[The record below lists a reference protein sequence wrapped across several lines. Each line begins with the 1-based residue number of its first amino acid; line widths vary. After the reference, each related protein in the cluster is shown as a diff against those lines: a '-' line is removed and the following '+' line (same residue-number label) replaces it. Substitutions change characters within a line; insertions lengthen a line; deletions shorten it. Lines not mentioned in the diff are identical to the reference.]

1 MCYLIVCVFSDASC
15 IFFCAFRDLFT
26 LLKCY
31 IALCIFML
39 FILSFLLQIVSV
51 NALYFVIQTQWA
63 PIADDNQTCTT
74 VSSSPDIQP
83 DVNNTTPTLTTDAS
97 TSCPSVSTTPRC
109 VPTPVR
115 HRPNPLPVFE
125 WADSRQM
132 WEMMMVKYDELRFAW
147 APIRVGRQCSN
158 NQFRR
163 WLSSWKRSKLRVYS
177 LRRCKMYCAWTI
189 DFYIKI

>member
-132 WEMMMVKYDELRFAW
+132 WEMMMSKEELAGYHRD
-147 APIRVGRQCSN
+147 
-158 NQFRR
+158 
-163 WLSSWKRSKLRVYS
+163 SSWFTRHTLLQPRMRTV
-177 LRRCKMYCAWTI
+177 LLDWLMEVVL
-189 DFYIKI
+189 FYFLVQ